1 MEKVIDILDKIGF
14 IFIIII
20 FIPFVLI
27 FEGLNRIF
35 DFLAD
40 GSQNISECISK
51 WAGNAYTQW
60 IIITKKLE
68 KNNGQK

>member
-1 MEKVIDILDKIGF
+1 MDEKQIMIDILDKIGF

-20 FIPFVLI
+20 FTPFVLI

-51 WAGNAYTQW
+51 
-60 IIITKKLE
+60 
-68 KNNGQK
+68 